1 MGNFKIIDVC
11 GVSVSVQK
19 CCGVIVGNP
28 HSTPAAC
35 ADFLA
40 QRRTAAV
47 LFHKL
52 EVKRAFQAKAAARS
66 DVFVQ
71 IAMDFRRLRKEQR
84 LHPLRVLPLDGQ
96 VPLRQPPREA
106 VPELPVRAEAHA
118 LRLDAPRQAAVGR
131 AVELLYFFGIVLRLQ
146 TSTCESHNVPPYSDS
161 IAPGVRCPSVL

>member
-71 IAMDFRRLRKEQR
+71 IAMDFRVYAKSNGYIPCECFLSTGKCRFEGRPGQPCRNFPCAQKQ
-84 LHPLRVLPLDGQ
+84 HPFVSS
-96 VPLRQPPREA
+96 
-106 VPELPVRAEAHA
+106 
-118 LRLDAPRQAAVGR
+118 RLDK
-131 AVELLYFFGIVLRLQ
+131 LQ
-146 TSTCESHNVPPYSDS
+146 
-161 IAPGVRCPSVL
+161 